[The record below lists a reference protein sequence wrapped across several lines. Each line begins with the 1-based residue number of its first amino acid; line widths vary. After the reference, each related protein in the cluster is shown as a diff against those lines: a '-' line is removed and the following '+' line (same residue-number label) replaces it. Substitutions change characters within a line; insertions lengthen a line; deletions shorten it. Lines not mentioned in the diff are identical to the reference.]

1 VACVDWLMMWYS
13 CISKEVSLVD
23 QTNISMDDEQLS
35 VNHRSRGYVETGG
48 LTVRRSIKLSA
59 AV

>member
-1 VACVDWLMMWYS
+1 LMMWYS

-23 QTNISMDDEQLS
+23 QTNISMDDEQPS

-48 LTVRRSIKLSA
+48 LTVRRSIKLSV